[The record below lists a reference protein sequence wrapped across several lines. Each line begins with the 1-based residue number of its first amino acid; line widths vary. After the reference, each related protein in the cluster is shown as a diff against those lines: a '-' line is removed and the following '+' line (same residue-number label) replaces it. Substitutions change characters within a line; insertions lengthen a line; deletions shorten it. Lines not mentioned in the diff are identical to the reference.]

1 MTKYK
6 GPAKPLATHR
16 ELISD
21 AAEMICYALL
31 ALVVA
36 TILYLE

>member
-1 MTKYK
+1 MRYK
-6 GPAKPLATHR
+6 GPARPIATHR

-31 ALVVA
+31 ALVLA